1 MFATDRDLAVL
12 DPAAF
17 RDAAW
22 IGQIVTRGTAS
33 VSGVLLTASAIEVP
47 FHETSIEAGYIAVV
61 GAGVFEAVQVLGPN
75 DLEVTRLRDS
85 FEALTWPAVSVPA
98 SPFAVVTF
106 RPQIETVHRRILQL
120 LGMHTPPMEST
131 VTLSESAIKNPW
143 DIVRLEALGT
153 LHLVYAAA
161 GALAPEDSP
170 ANQRAAM
177 YRRRFHDERARV
189 VAHLDTDGDGKVDVL
204 RPLNAA
210 RLVRG

>member
-1 MFATDRDLAVL
+1 MFATDRDLAAL

-22 IGQIVTRGTAS
+22 IAQVVTRGTGS
-33 VSGVLLTASAIEVP
+33 ISGVLLNATAIEVP
-47 FHETSIEAGYIAVV
+47 FTDTAIEAGYVAVL
-61 GAGVFEAVQVLGPN
+61 GAGAFEAVQVLGPN
-75 DLEVTRLRDS
+75 DLEVTRMRDS
-85 FEALTWPAVSVPA
+85 FESLTWPGVNVPA

-120 LGMHTPPMEST
+120 LGMHASPFESS
-131 VTLSESAIKNPW
+131 VTLPDSRIVNPW
-143 DIVRLEALGT
+143 DFVRLEALGA

-161 GALAPEDSP
+161 GAIEPEDSP

-177 YRRRFHDERARV
+177 YRRRFAEERSRV
-189 VAHLDTDGDGKVDVL
+189 VAHVDLDGDGRVDVL